1 MAGVGCGLHASVA
14 WVRVGGE
21 VGVTFRDQGTG
32 LALVKGADPIIH
44 DAHPLSLTNTHSHTR
59 TRTHAH
65 IPCQMFTE
73 RACAAMARTGFGGD
87 AYHAV
92 IALIGDGGKVIRPVV
107 KPNQDLASTSK
118 KMGSSKRAGQ
128 LDGANGANGASSVN
142 TLLSSDFDPTE
153 PLPIHIDVFPSS
165 RVVQVT
171 TTSVFD
177 VHLMEHLTNPEMH
190 MVNDYMVP
198 LARVCAVVHEE
209 IDFVEMTSPVHSRRL
224 NLSLMETPLDSPRQ
238 SFG

>member
-1 MAGVGCGLHASVA
+1 
-14 WVRVGGE
+14 
-21 VGVTFRDQGTG
+21 
-32 LALVKGADPIIH
+32 
-44 DAHPLSLTNTHSHTR
+44 
-59 TRTHAH
+59 
-65 IPCQMFTE
+65 MFTE

-92 IALIGDGGKVIRPVV
+92 IALIGDANKVIRPVV
-107 KPNQDLASTSK
+107 KPNQDLVSTSQK
-118 KMGSSKRAGQ
+118 KPSDVRRASKQ
-128 LDGANGANGASSVN
+128 IDVN
-142 TLLSSDFDPTE
+142 TITSSDFDPTE
-153 PLPIHIDVFPSS
+153 PLPIHIDVFPTS

-177 VHLMEHLTNPEMH
+177 VHLMEHLANPEMH

-224 NLSLMETPLDSPRQ
+224 NLSLMETPLDAASPAQRVRPASSWRATAPMAPSCTLQ
-238 SFG
+238 KILWSREF